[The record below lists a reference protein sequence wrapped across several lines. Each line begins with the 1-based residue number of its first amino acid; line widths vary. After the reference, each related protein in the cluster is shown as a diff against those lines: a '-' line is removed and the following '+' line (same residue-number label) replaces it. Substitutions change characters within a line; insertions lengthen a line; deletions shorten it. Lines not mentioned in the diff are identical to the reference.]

1 MKSLRRFIV
10 SINVAS
16 LLVVSGSL
24 LAQDPN
30 ISPRALQAVAPGDA
44 SACTPDCPPTT
55 GAIVYHAGPV
65 ILKTFRMYLI
75 WYGSWSA
82 ADRAIIT
89 DFLDYE
95 GGSAYYNI
103 NTLYSQVAP
112 VASVSN
118 KISDSNP
125 EAFDT
130 NYSFGKNLTQNN
142 VVHVVSRAINDT
154 HELPADTNGLYLV
167 LSDPTVGASDG
178 FCTQFCAYHSFSF
191 TIVGGKALK
200 YALIPNSA
208 FCPNG
213 VRTCVTTNIAG
224 SPNGNPAVDAMVSM
238 MAHEIEEAA
247 TDPLFSAW
255 YDATGF
261 ENADKC
267 ANNYGPTFPAGGG
280 VANITLGA
288 RNFLIQR
295 NWRPDGD
302 QTTDRCAIS
311 FP

>member
-1 MKSLRRFIV
+1 
-10 SINVAS
+10 
-16 LLVVSGSL
+16 
-24 LAQDPN
+24 
-30 ISPRALQAVAPGDA
+30 
-44 SACTPDCPPTT
+44 
-55 GAIVYHAGPV
+55 
-65 ILKTFRMYLI
+65 MYLI

-82 ADRAIIT
+82 ADRAILT
-89 DFLDYE
+89 DFLDYY
-95 GGSAYYNI
+95 GGSGYYNI

-118 KISDSNP
+118 KVSDSNP

-130 NYSFGKNLTQNN
+130 SYSFGKNLTQNN
-142 VVHVVSRAINDT
+142 VVNVISRAINVT

-167 LSDPTVGASDG
+167 ISDSTVGASDG
-178 FCTQFCAYHSFSF
+178 FCTQFCAYHSFGF

-200 YALIPNSA
+200 YAFIPNPA

-213 VRTCVTTNIAG
+213 VRTCLTTNITG
-224 SPNGNPAVDAMVSM
+224 SPNGNPAVDAMVSL

-255 YDATGF
+255 YDATGS

-280 VANITLGA
+280 VANMTLGA

-302 QTTDRCAIS
+302 QNTNRCFIG

>member
-1 MKSLRRFIV
+1 MTGLRRFIV
-10 SINVAS
+10 SISVAS
-16 LLVVSGSL
+16 LLIVSGSL
-24 LAQDPN
+24 LAQD
-30 ISPRALQAVAPGDA
+30 SGLEPRRFHAVAPSDS

-55 GAIVYHAGPV
+55 GAILYHSGPV

-82 ADRAIIT
+82 ADRAILT
-89 DFLDYE
+89 DFLDYA
-95 GGSAYYNI
+95 GGSGYYNI
-103 NTLYSQVAP
+103 NTLYSQAGP

-118 KISDSNP
+118 KVSDSNP
-125 EAFDT
+125 EAFDSS
-130 NYSFGKNLTQNN
+130 YSFGKNLTQNN
-142 VVHVVSRAINDT
+142 VVNVISRAINVT

-167 LSDPTVGASDG
+167 ISDPTVGASDG
-178 FCTQFCAYHSFSF
+178 FCTQFCAYHSFGF

-200 YALIPNSA
+200 YAFIPNPA

-213 VRTCVTTNIAG
+213 VRTCLITNITG
-224 SPNGNPAVDAMVSM
+224 SPNGNPPVDAMVSLM
-238 MAHEIEEAA
+238 VHEIEEAA

-255 YDATGF
+255 YDATGS

-267 ANNYGPTFPAGGG
+267 VNNYGPTFPAGGG
-280 VANITLGA
+280 VANMTLGA

-302 QTTDRCAIS
+302 QNTNRCFIS